1 MIPVMD
7 DQSFKGHIRS
17 MVANM
22 LPGVVLPTI
31 TYFTLRPHIGV
42 LLALV
47 AAACVPGV
55 DTLFRLVRGRAPNG
69 FALLFIPSTGL
80 SVGLATWLHSP
91 VFILARGGVT
101 SAAMGVAFALSAL
114 LGKPL
119 TRTMALHLSSD
130 QHEGRRRLAERW
142 GHPTAT
148 SVFRMLAVG
157 WGVLLLLMGGQQVLL
172 AVSAS
177 PSLVMILEPPVHVTV
192 TALGIVSSVL
202 YVRRIQA
209 AHPELGLLPARFV
222 SAAA

>member
-1 MIPVMD
+1 MTPVTD
-7 DQSFKGHIRS
+7 DQPFKGHIRS

-31 TYFTLRPHIGV
+31 IYFTLRSSLGV

-47 AAACVPGV
+47 AASCVPGV
-55 DTLFRLVRGRAPNG
+55 DALVRLVRGRAPNG

-101 SAAMGVAFALSAL
+101 SAAMGMAFALSAL

-142 GHPTAT
+142 GHPRAT

-172 AVSAS
+172 ALSAS
-177 PSLVMILEPPVHVTV
+177 PGLVMILEPPVHLTV
-192 TALGIVSSVL
+192 TALGSPRAASWIKVMASSL
-202 YVRRIQA
+202 NRGSGR
-209 AHPELGLLPARFV
+209 PASLRWWLM
-222 SAAA
+222 

>member
-1 MIPVMD
+1 MTPVSD
-7 DQSFKGHIRS
+7 DQPFKGHIRS

-31 TYFTLRPHIGV
+31 IYFSLRPQLGV

-47 AAACVPGV
+47 AASCVPGV
-55 DTLFRLVRGRAPNG
+55 DTLVRLVRGRAPNG

-101 SAAMGVAFALSAL
+101 SAAMGMAFALSGL
-114 LGKPL
+114 LGRPL

-130 QHEGRRRLAERW
+130 QHEGRRRLAERC
-142 GHPTAT
+142 GHPRGTN
-148 SVFRMLAVG
+148 VFRMLAVG
-157 WGVLLLLMGGQQVLL
+157 LGVLLLLLGGQQILM

-177 PSLVMILEPPVHVTV
+177 PG
-192 TALGIVSSVL
+192 LGVVL
-202 YVRRIQA
+202 GA
-209 AHPELGLLPARFV
+209 PGHLA
-222 SAAA
+222 